1 MTRPSGC
8 WLADRMSESLIIQR
22 ALRVPLSDGPAGDG
36 ATAARQLDSA
46 LLTVGFTLSGP
57 LLAHLSGVASAGEV
71 AGRVLAAVRELVG
84 AHVRHN
90 TYFLDFPANVPD
102 TLEFWAECLRDAG
115 HPGGEVVNLLDL
127 PRYGRY
133 QHTYRELLAAH
144 DDAIRDLISVIDG
157 FKAYYLVKT
166 GEGTTS
172 INLFED
178 QAGAEESNRAA
189 AAWLAETFP
198 DMEVA
203 APHVTAGETVIDF

>member
-1 MTRPSGC
+1 MYASVRTYSDPA
-8 WLADRMSESLIIQR
+8 LAD
-22 ALRVPLSDGPAGDG
+22 
-36 ATAARQLDSA
+36 T
-46 LLTVGFTLSGP
+46 
-57 LLAHLSGVASAGEV
+57 
-71 AGRVLAAVRELVG
+71 
-84 AHVRHN
+84 
-90 TYFLDFPANVPD
+90 
-102 TLEFWAECLRDAG
+102 
-115 HPGGEVVNLLDL
+115 
-127 PRYGRY
+127 
-133 QHTYRELLAAH
+133 LAAH

-198 DMEVA
+198 DMEMA